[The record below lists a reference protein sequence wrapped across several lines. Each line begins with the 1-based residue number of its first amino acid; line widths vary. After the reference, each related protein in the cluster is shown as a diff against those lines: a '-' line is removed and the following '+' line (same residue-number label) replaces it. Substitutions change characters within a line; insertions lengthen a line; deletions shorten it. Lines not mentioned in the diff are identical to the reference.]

1 MKRIF
6 KFLPIALM
14 GMLILAGCK
23 KDGLVTFRATTQP
36 YDGVGKMYIENNYS
50 CWENGDQ
57 VKINSSTATA
67 TVSTNTGNSYVELTG
82 VAQAENYY
90 AIYPASACAGTF
102 GPGASITLPNVQE
115 YRMENG
121 RQILTAPMAAMAYD
135 RDGDGNRVLRFQNL
149 CLILKVHIEQK
160 NNIIKAIRLVN
171 PDSNSNPVPLSGSGT
186 VTFDGTPA
194 LPTLNMVTPRYNV
207 TLTMASGV
215 NLNVSG
221 GTDFYIAVPALANG
235 VSFDIYTK
243 DMLNQTRKL
252 TVTTHQALHSNTI
265 VRVDGPE
272 QLDNDAYDLNYKY
285 IESRDNGYIELDVK
299 PKVGAKMELTF
310 SITHAAAACSTQYL
324 CGSRG
329 PEGTGLGTLWFA
341 LGGAGTSASVTV
353 DTGFNACLCGNVL
366 YNSVRMGGWK
376 REVGKIY
383 RESVEAVQD
392 GEYVYGIAIFE
403 NLTDELLITRTL
415 PRYRETIPSSAN
427 NVKLFAIGNNKHKGM
442 RCYGFTYSEGGVVM
456 HDFVPT
462 QVKAV
467 GGVTDVSGSHYDQGT
482 IGMYDMKTG
491 KFVVPT
497 GSGFTIG
504 PAH

>member
-36 YDGVGKMYIENNYS
+36 YDRVGKMYIENNYS

-265 VRVDGPE
+265 VRVDGPT
-272 QLDNDAYDLNYKY
+272 QLDNDAYDFYDY
-285 IESRDNGYIELDVK
+285 IESRGSGYIDLGVK
-299 PKVGAKMELTF
+299 PQVGAKMELTF
-310 SITHAAAACSTQYL
+310 SVLDAGSSQYL
-324 CGSRG
+324 CGSRANG
-329 PEGTGLGTLWFA
+329 SGGKQWFTLTGS
-341 LGGAGTSASVTV
+341 TSSV
-353 DTGFNACLCGNVL
+353 DSGFYATLCGSNVR
-366 YNSVRMGGWK
+366 NTVPAGGW
-376 REVGKIY
+376 RRVVGKKY
-383 RESVEAVQD
+383 RESVEAVMGD
-392 GEYVYGIAIFE
+392 TYVEGIAIFE
-403 NLTDELLITRTL
+403 NMTDGLSKTRRIVTS
-415 PRYRETIPSSAN
+415 ETNIPASVP
-427 NVKLFAIGNNKHKGM
+427 NVFVFALRSDQLHSGM
-442 RCYGFTYSEGGVVM
+442 RCYGFKYSERGVVRN
-456 HDFVPT
+456 DFVPCQKKST
-462 QVKAV
+462 GEV
-467 GGVTDVSGSHYDQGT
+467 GV
-482 IGMYDMKTG
+482 YDMKTG
-491 KFVVPT
+491 NFIEPT
-497 GSGFTIG
+497 QTGVNSFTVG
-504 PAH
+504 ND